1 MRFCYLW
8 IFLDLILNHETYFPD
23 LKWWR
28 NPSGFRR
35 KSCGLG
41 WRGLTWKINWLIY
54 NKSCS
59 LGWRGLT
66 WKINSLVSNKSCGL
80 GWRGLTWKNNWLI
93 YNDIPNGIKQNE
105 RLSTVIFFVIILTQL
120 KNRYVNVHSPQKNVL
135 YILSVAQHPNA
146 GQNIPQKCVQIFLSV
161 LISRNTNILFF
172 KFYKDFFWNKNYSI

>member
-35 KSCGLG
+35 KSCGMG
-41 WRGLTWKINWLIY
+41 WRGLTWKI
-54 NKSCS
+54 
-59 LGWRGLT
+59 
-66 WKINSLVSNKSCGL
+66 
-80 GWRGLTWKNNWLI
+80 NWLI

-105 RLSTVIFFVIILTQL
+105 RLSTVIIFVTILTHL
-120 KNRYVNVHSPQKNVL
+120 KKRCVNVHSPQKNVL
-135 YILSVAQHPNA
+135 YILSAAQHPNP
-146 GQNIPQKCVQIFLSV
+146 GQNIPQKCVQIFFSV
-161 LISRNTNILFF
+161 LILKNTNILFF